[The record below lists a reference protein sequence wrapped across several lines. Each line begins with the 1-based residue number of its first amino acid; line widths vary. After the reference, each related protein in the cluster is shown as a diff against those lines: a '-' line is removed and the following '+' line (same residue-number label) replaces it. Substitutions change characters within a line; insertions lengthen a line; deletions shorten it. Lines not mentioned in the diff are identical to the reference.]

1 MYFLKKNELV
11 LGIAVIVT
19 NKACVQLLVRNVQLR
34 NHKFRTFVINLRGE
48 GENLGRNHSVIKSS

>member
-19 NKACVQLLVRNVQLR
+19 NKACVQLFLR
-34 NHKFRTFVINLRGE
+34 CSPFDECERVN
-48 GENLGRNHSVIKSS
+48 